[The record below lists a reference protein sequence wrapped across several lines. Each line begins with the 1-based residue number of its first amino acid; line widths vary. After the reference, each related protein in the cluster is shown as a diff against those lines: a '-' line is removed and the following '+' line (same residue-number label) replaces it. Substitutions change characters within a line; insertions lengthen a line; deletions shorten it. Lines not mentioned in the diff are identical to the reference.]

1 MPIRG
6 TSNMELNPFHSR
18 RVQDGYLLDAARPA
32 NLPSPEDSFVAEPL
46 SNASGA
52 NELGQVSDGPT
63 GKGRVSMSA
72 GMMDTE
78 LPGST
83 RGLEDRRTEGKLPDD
98 DAGVKTMG
106 PVNGPTET

>member
-1 MPIRG
+1 ML
-6 TSNMELNPFHSR
+6 E
-18 RVQDGYLLDAARPA
+18 AARPMD
-32 NLPSPEDSFVAEPL
+32 LPVSPDDSLLAEPL
-46 SNASGA
+46 RNLGA
-52 NELGQVSDGPT
+52 TEPLGQVSQGPT
-63 GKGRVSMSA
+63 GKGRGSMSA
-72 GMMDTE
+72 GMMDAE